1 MVDEEKQRRTDF
13 LLLCWLS
20 GNLTS
25 LPPPSLGEF
34 FGKISLPS
42 SQKWNSKHTFIA
54 HLFPMFISTRANNPQ
69 TSTTMIKHVIMLY
82 PFYDY
87 VSQRKAQEATF
98 RWQLE
103 KKQLEI
109 WMSTEIGKVLR
120 SSLSRLIAI
129 GAYNVNI
136 HTKKVFQ
143 LFQLLA
149 DAEYWIYVWQ
159 AFNVVGS
166 WHEEHRTEHIYLN
179 SLGNW
184 VKFGDDVRLCC
195 RHIFLPQHHTRSI
208 KFMQSQL
215 PFCNSLESTL
225 KHSGEVFSYSWQ
237 INNQQQIVLRLN
249 LIIKTLFSHF
259 LFCCSESRNI

>member
-1 MVDEEKQRRTDF
+1 MGRSKEGQISFCCVDFRVIWLFSLHRR
-13 LLLCWLS
+13 W
-20 GNLTS
+20 GN
-25 LPPPSLGEF
+25 
-34 FGKISLPS
+34 S
-42 SQKWNSKHTFIA
+42 SVKSHCRRARSETRTHTFIA

-120 SSLSRLIAI
+120 ASLSRLIAI

-136 HTKKVFQ
+136 HTKKSFSTPLQ
-143 LFQLLA
+143 LFA

-159 AFNVVGS
+159 AFNVVGC
-166 WHEEHRTEHIYLN
+166 WHEEHRTENIYLN
-179 SLGNW
+179 SLANRVNFRRCEIMMSSYISTPVTTHKEHQIYAISTAIHLNRHSW
-184 VKFGDDVRLCC
+184 IQEKFSAFRD
-195 RHIFLPQHHTRSI
+195 
-208 KFMQSQL
+208 K
-215 PFCNSLESTL
+215 
-225 KHSGEVFSYSWQ
+225 
-237 INNQQQIVLRLN
+237 
-249 LIIKTLFSHF
+249 LIISSKLSCV
-259 LFCCSESRNI
+259 LIWL